1 MTNRNEKMI
10 RHGKTAYLLSKESI
24 EYLNLGI
31 VFSPNECQGGVI
43 WIKDMLLRWYK
54 CRGWWWMKN
63 KIFC

>member
-1 MTNRNEKMI
+1 MYKVLKHYKEMTNRNEKMI

-43 WIKDMLLRWYK
+43 
-54 CRGWWWMKN
+54 
-63 KIFC
+63 